1 MISCGEVKYFNPY
14 CLKSKKKMIA
24 LRTGNFSFQVNQAKS
39 VQGARLYLYIGVHLA
54 LNKFEYQELVYS
66 QKIFRFVPEQLS
78 RKAKSL
84 DSQIWTGIRYEIG
97 TIIY

>member
-54 LNKFEYQELVYS
+54 LNKFEYQGFVY
-66 QKIFRFVPEQLS
+66 
-78 RKAKSL
+78 
-84 DSQIWTGIRYEIG
+84 
-97 TIIY
+97 